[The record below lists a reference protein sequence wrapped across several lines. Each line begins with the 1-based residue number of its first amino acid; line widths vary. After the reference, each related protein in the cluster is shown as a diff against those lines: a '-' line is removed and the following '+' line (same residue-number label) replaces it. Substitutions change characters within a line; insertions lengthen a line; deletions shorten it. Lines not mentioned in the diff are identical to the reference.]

1 MPKRKQSRTQLNV
14 TLPSDVTD
22 NLREFSELSGIAMAR
37 IVEESLRASL
47 MQANQFEE
55 SLRASMRQA
64 NEFEESLRE
73 SMRQVNE
80 FDEHIK
86 GLAQVTEKYQSTMK
100 DLTRLAD
107 AHRRMFRDL
116 AQPIEQMASIADS
129 VRDVDSRMKALARV
143 SDLGSLGGR
152 DE

>member
-47 MQANQFEE
+47 MQANEFEE
-55 SLRASMRQA
+55 SLRA
-64 NEFEESLRE
+64 

-129 VRDVDSRMKALARV
+129 VREVDSRMKALARV